1 MNTSVF
7 REGLIALDRLN
18 GWVHSALDRLN
29 AWVHSASLNPSFLLV
44 SGVFLVLAVL
54 AAKMLR
60 AQRRRETRDEQAFA
74 DAIERNLHIPP
85 SLHPIIDPKACIGCL
100 SCLKA
105 CPEGD
110 ILGVVDG
117 KARLITA
124 SNCIGHG
131 KCAVECPTDAIRLVF
146 GTLER
151 GVDLPEV
158 DQFFEASRPGVHI
171 VGELGG
177 MGLIKNAITQGVQ
190 VSQRLAPLKATSTP
204 NITDVAIVGAGPAG
218 LATALGCR
226 AAGLSIRVLEQENLG
241 GTIAHYPRQKI
252 VMTETVQL
260 PLYGKFGK
268 RLISKEELLSTW
280 RKAVAKA
287 QLRIEEGVKVSG
299 LEGRDGAFVVQTNRG
314 ALRARKV
321 VLATGRR
328 GSPRKLGVPGEALA
342 KVSYSLVDPEQYE
355 GCRVLVVGG
364 GDSALE
370 AAAQLAE
377 QSNAEVTLSYRGE
390 AFAKCREANRRKIEE
405 LVRTRRVRAI
415 LSSQVL
421 EIREQEVSISVAGTP
436 RRLPNDYVLILIGGE
451 LPFEMLRGMHIALK
465 RYHDT
470 APGEGSASAR
480 ARVGSAKR
488 EVEAQ
493 KNRRWARLLFLIGA
507 SIVIS
512 LTVVGWDYYRL
523 PHAERLRSPL
533 HQALKPSGSWGHGI
547 GIGAT
552 AVMLSNFLYAVR
564 KRLKLLRGVGS
575 IRRWLTFHM
584 FVGFL
589 SPLVIAFHAAFQSNN
604 MLATATAASLAIVVG
619 TGMVGRFIYG
629 LVPTQDGQAVGLADL
644 AGRLDRLKE
653 RLQPALATLQKSK
666 AGRTI
671 VRQVREGARQGGLL
685 SLLLGTPFAAIRR
698 RLRLIRVYPL
708 FADRHDWREFER
720 NFIELVK
727 LRTQIQFYRALRRL
741 LSSWRVFHVVL
752 AIFLVIMIAA
762 HIAVSLYLGYRW
774 ILPATLF

>member
-1 MNTSVF
+1 VDTIVRELSHLGFDAIVRELSHLRFDATSLPFFV
-7 REGLIALDRLN
+7 
-18 GWVHSALDRLN
+18 
-29 AWVHSASLNPSFLLV
+29 V
-44 SGVFLVLAVL
+44 SGVILMLALL
-54 AAKMLR
+54 AARMLR
-60 AQRRRETRDEQAFA
+60 RQRRREARDEQAFA
-74 DAIERNLHIPP
+74 EATSRNLHIPR
-85 SLHPIIDPKACIGCL
+85 SLHPIIDPHACIGCL

-131 KCAVECPTDAIRLVF
+131 ECAAECPTDAIRLVF

-158 DQFFEASRPGVHI
+158 DKFFESSRRGVHV

-190 VSQRLAPLKATSTP
+190 VSQRLASLKATSSP

-226 AAGLSIRVLEQENLG
+226 AAGLSIRVLEQESLG

-252 VMTETVQL
+252 VMTDAVEL
-260 PLYGKFGK
+260 PLFGKFGK
-268 RLISKEELLSTW
+268 RQISKEELLLAW

-287 QLRIEEGVKVSG
+287 QLRIEEGVKVNG
-299 LEGRDGAFVVQTNRG
+299 LEGSDGAFVVQTNRG

-342 KVSYSLVDPEQYE
+342 KVSYGLVDPQQYK

-390 AFAKCREANRRKIEE
+390 AFAKCHEANRRKIEA
-405 LVRTRRVRAI
+405 LVRARRVSAV
-415 LSSQVL
+415 LSSQVI
-421 EIREQEVSISVAGTP
+421 EIREQEVSISVGGTP

-451 LPFEMLRGMHIALK
+451 LPHEMLRGMHISLK
-465 RYHDT
+465 RHHGT
-470 APGEGSASAR
+470 ALGEGAASAR
-480 ARVGSAKR
+480 ARVGSGKR
-488 EVEAQ
+488 ELEAK
-493 KNRRWARLLFLIGA
+493 KNRRLAWVLFFLGA
-507 SIVIS
+507 SLVIG

-523 PHAERLRSPL
+523 PQSGRLRSPL

-552 AVMLSNFLYAVR
+552 AVMLSNFFYAVR
-564 KRLKLLRGVGS
+564 KRWKLLRGAGP

-589 SPLVIAFHAAFQSNN
+589 SPMVIAFHAAFQSNN

-619 TGMVGRFIYG
+619 TGMVGRYIYG
-629 LVPTQDGQAVGLADL
+629 LVPTHDGRAVGLADL
-644 AGRLDRLKE
+644 AGGVEGLMVRLK
-653 RLQPALATLQKSK
+653 PALATLQKST

-671 VRQVREGARQGGLL
+671 ARQVREGARQGGLL
-685 SLLLGTPFAAIRR
+685 GLLLGMPFAAVRR
-698 RLRLIRVYPL
+698 RLRLSRVHSL
-708 FADRHDWREFER
+708 FADRNDWREFKR

-741 LSSWRVFHVVL
+741 LSGWRVFHVVL
-752 AIFLVIMIAA
+752 AIFLVVMIAA
-762 HIAVSLYLGYRW
+762 HIAVSFYLGYRW
-774 ILPATLF
+774 IFPAMLHD